1 MLGCEVKIF
10 FFNKKKMQIIEEG
23 GKDSKEYIRASIEK
37 WLSSL
42 ETKEIIP
49 STIAQITHFD
59 INNDESK
66 IEVLDAII
74 STLTQKLLL
83 LTNPTQ
89 PKNYALSRHTKHL
102 LLDGYINK
110 YLSSSSQ
117 KHSNIPTDLVLII
130 YKYYDYSL
138 IWKIKDEIMSD
149 FRAAGYRDIMYG
161 PTLEISGATLQITL
175 CPMGWKNKGYMVSYL
190 ELTAMGDNI
199 NRIGISVVMYIK
211 EFDLLY
217 KAAVQFTKPEGLAAN
232 SKLFPYDKVKNIESL
247 TFEYDIEIMYIEYN
261 PKLELEP
268 LILCT
273 VPEITDTEFIWNI
286 DDKLLEEIKNTIPV
300 WFYYSDNFMDNCLA
314 NYLKI
319 TQEKLWLGLKLLRL
333 PFDVEKY
340 IVSIVSTIYYDNS
353 HIIISR
359 EKMESLTMESVSNQT
374 GFKIEKLN
382 EVKVLSFKTEIK
394 VHEIKRR

>member
-1 MLGCEVKIF
+1 M
-10 FFNKKKMQIIEEG
+10 MQIIEERV
-23 GKDSKEYIRASIEK
+23 KDSKEYIIISIEK
-37 WLSSL
+37 WLPLL
-42 ETKEIIP
+42 ETKQIIP
-49 STIAQITHFD
+49 STIGGMTHFD

-66 IEVLDAII
+66 IQVLDTII

-83 LTNPTQ
+83 LTNSTQ
-89 PKNYALSRHTKHL
+89 PKNYALSKHTKHL

-110 YLSSSSQ
+110 Y
-117 KHSNIPTDLVLII
+117 SNIPNDLILII

-138 IWKIKDEIMSD
+138 IWCIKDETMIE
-149 FRAAGYRDIMYG
+149 FRAAGYKDIMYG
-161 PTLEISGATLQITL
+161 PTLEISGVILQITL
-175 CPMGWKNKGYMVSYL
+175 CPMGWKSKGYMISYL
-190 ELTAMGDNI
+190 ELIAMDDNI

-232 SKLFPYDKVKNIESL
+232 SKLFPYDKVKNIQSL
-247 TFEYDIEIMYIEYN
+247 TFEYNIEIMYIEYK
-261 PKLELEP
+261 PKLELES

-273 VPEITDTEFIWNI
+273 VPEIEDTEFIWNI
-286 DDKLLEEIKNTIPV
+286 DDELLEEIKNTKPV

-340 IVSIVSTIYYDNS
+340 IVSIVSTIYYDNN

-374 GFKIEKLN
+374 GFIIEKLN
-382 EVKVLSFKTEIK
+382 EVKVLSFKTK
-394 VHEIKRR
+394 